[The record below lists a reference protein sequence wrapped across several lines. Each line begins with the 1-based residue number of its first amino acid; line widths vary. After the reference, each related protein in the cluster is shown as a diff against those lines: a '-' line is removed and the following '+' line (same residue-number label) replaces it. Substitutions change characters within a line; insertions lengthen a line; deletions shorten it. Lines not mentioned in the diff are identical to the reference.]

1 MEAKMVEHFR
11 DGGMG
16 MFPILIFGVMLLAVA
31 IRYAVKPAKKLVP
44 LLYGL
49 GILTLSSG
57 GLGFVT
63 GLIVT
68 AGAVGAN
75 PEFHDRP
82 GLITIIGFGES
93 LNNVAFSLI
102 FVTLAALA
110 ACLGAMQIARS
121 KNDEP
126 AV

>member
-1 MEAKMVEHFR
+1 MFEHFR
-11 DGGMG
+11 DGGIG
-16 MFPILIFGVMLLAVA
+16 MFPILIFGVVLLAVA
-31 IRYAVKPAKKLVP
+31 IRYAVKPQKKLVP

-49 GILTLSSG
+49 GILTMASG

-63 GLIVT
+63 GLITT
-68 AGAVGAN
+68 AGAIGSN
-75 PEFHDRP
+75 PDFTSHA

-110 ACLGAMQIARS
+110 ACLGAMQIARTPLEGS
-121 KNDEP
+121 
-126 AV
+126 

>member
-1 MEAKMVEHFR
+1 MVEHFR
-11 DGGMG
+11 EGGMG
-16 MFPILIFGVMLLAVA
+16 MFPILIFGAVLLAVA
-31 IRYAVKPAKKLVP
+31 IRYAVKPEKRLVP

-49 GILTLSSG
+49 GVLTLSSG

-68 AGAVGAN
+68 AKAVGSN
-75 PEFHDRP
+75 PEFHDQP

-102 FVTLAALA
+102 FVTLAAIA
-110 ACLGAMQIARS
+110 ACIGASQIARA
-121 KNDEP
+121 KENEP
-126 AV
+126 ESA

>member
-1 MEAKMVEHFR
+1 MVEHFR
-11 DGGMG
+11 DGGAG

-31 IRYAVKPAKKLVP
+31 IRYAVNPAKKLVP

-68 AGAVGAN
+68 AGAVANN
-75 PEFHDRP
+75 PELHDKP
-82 GLITIIGFGES
+82 GLITLVGFGES

-102 FVTLAALA
+102 FVTLAAVA
-110 ACLGAMQIARS
+110 ACIGASQIARS
-121 KNDEP
+121 KENEP
-126 AV
+126 ENA

>member
-1 MEAKMVEHFR
+1 MVEHFR

-16 MFPILIFGVMLLAVA
+16 MFPISIFGLMLLAVA
-31 IRYAVKPAKKLVP
+31 VRYAVKPARKWVP

-68 AGAVGAN
+68 AGAVGSN
-75 PEFHDRP
+75 PDFQSRP

-102 FVTLAALA
+102 FVTLAAVA
-110 ACLGAMQIARS
+110 ACIGASQIARA
-121 KNDEP
+121 KEHEP
-126 AV
+126 ESV